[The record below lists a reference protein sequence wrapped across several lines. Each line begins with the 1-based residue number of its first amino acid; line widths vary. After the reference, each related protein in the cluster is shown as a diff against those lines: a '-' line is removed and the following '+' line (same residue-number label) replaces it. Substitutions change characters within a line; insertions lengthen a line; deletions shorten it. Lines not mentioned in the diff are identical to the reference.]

1 MVALQMRRD
10 ADLNMSPQEGE
21 TTHSVQSGRR
31 PRILLA
37 DSHVLFAEGYKSLLE
52 PEFEVIGVVADG
64 LHLVELTTELQP
76 DLVILEVSMPQ
87 LSGFDAGEQIKRV
100 RPEIKLIYLT
110 AITNLNAAVQAFGCG
125 ASGYA
130 LKQSDIDQLRFA
142 VRRVLNGELYVSP
155 LLDREEIMMR
165 LRLGTKSPV
174 RPRITEREV
183 QILRLLSKGKSMK
196 EIADALAIKPG
207 TVAFHKYKM
216 MESLGLKTN
225 TELINYAIRNN
236 LLPSRFEG

>member
-1 MVALQMRRD
+1 
-10 ADLNMSPQEGE
+10 
-21 TTHSVQSGRR
+21 
-31 PRILLA
+31 
-37 DSHVLFAEGYKSLLE
+37 
-52 PEFEVIGVVADG
+52 
-64 LHLVELTTELQP
+64 
-76 DLVILEVSMPQ
+76 
-87 LSGFDAGEQIKRV
+87 
-100 RPEIKLIYLT
+100 
-110 AITNLNAAVQAFGCG
+110 
-125 ASGYA
+125 
-130 LKQSDIDQLRFA
+130 
-142 VRRVLNGELYVSP
+142 